1 MINVG
6 LSRPRPRGS
15 TGHLPRAPLR
25 LTRVGRSLRAAARGG
40 PPIDYGD
47 GLSTL
52 AASRQKILAR
62 CGKLD
67 THAVP

>member
-1 MINVG
+1 MINLVC
-6 LSRPRPRGS
+6 PPDPRGS

-25 LTRVGRSLRAAARGG
+25 LTHVAVTPRRAWA

-52 AASRQKILAR
+52 AASRPKIPAR

-67 THAVP
+67 THAAP

>member
-1 MINVG
+1 MINVVC
-6 LSRPRPRGS
+6 LARPQS

-25 LTRVGRSLRAAARGG
+25 LTRVAVTPRRAWA
-40 PPIDYGD
+40 PPFPIDGD
-47 GLSTL
+47 GLATL
-52 AASRQKILAR
+52 AASRQKIPAR